1 MLKVK
6 VFDAEHEADLEE
18 EMNTFLAG
26 INELQVQ
33 DVKFQVAAA
42 EDSDNGETV
51 CCFSAMVLYRE

>member
-18 EMNTFLAG
+18 ELNMFLAG
-26 INELQVQ
+26 INEAQVQ
-33 DVKFQVAAA
+33 DVQFQVAAA
-42 EDSDNGETV
+42 EDTDSGEAV